1 MDAHRGLIT
10 FTRRLVL
17 SLTFTGAPSFTSG
30 SNIQHNTDR
39 QRSGKWCLCLDHHE
53 RNVQGNPTRELDW

>member
-10 FTRRLVL
+10 FTRKLVI
-17 SLTFTGAPSFTSG
+17 SLTSAGAPSFG
-30 SNIQHNTDR
+30 SNIQRNTDR
-39 QRSGKWCLCLDHHE
+39 QRSGKWYLRLDHHE